1 MHHVLDQRLSDWKL
15 PPSAWQSL
23 PAQRSKL
30 AAAALLEELDALT
43 QKMIGRA
50 LDESFVHAFRWS
62 WQREQRLPWPAR
74 SSRWSLSTK

>member
-15 PPSAWQSL
+15 PPSVWQSL

-30 AAAALLEELDALT
+30 PAALPEELDALT
-43 QKMIGRA
+43 QQMIGRA

-62 WQREQRLPWPAR
+62 WQHEQHLPSPAR
-74 SSRWSLSTK
+74 SSRWSLSAK